1 MGCDDSFTFETNF
14 NYFMKIRWVFFVSFC
29 FLTLALSSQNEI
41 DSVEKKLNDSL
52 SQEKK
57 IEAFNKLSDLYS
69 EQGQLETGLEYARKA
84 YNLANKLNEQKGM
97 NEALSNFFRN
107 YMGQNQYDSA
117 FSVVQK
123 LLKIYLAADNKYQ
136 MAIQYSRLGAIYSNW
151 GFVEKAMDYYLTAMK
166 LSKNSKDNEFKGYL
180 FNNIAMSYMN
190 LSQLESAKVFFEKAE
205 NIAELIPQNLSLRT
219 YTYDNIGSYY
229 EISGDIEKALE
240 YYKKSLLL
248 KRQIGNVADIVL
260 SFNNLASAYI
270 KKKDYET
277 AQSYL
282 SKVTS
287 FRPDTFNSPLLNI
300 QIDREFG
307 KLYYQMGDYNQS
319 VLYYKKAI
327 QNYKEINSVQL
338 LDVIYHELANVYD
351 AMGRFKLSNAYLQKT
366 IELRDSIFT
375 AKTQQ
380 IITEVRTIYNFD
392 RNLKDVSIMKKDDE
406 ISSLQSKF
414 NNNLILL
421 LSSLSVVLIFFLTI
435 VFLMFRK
442 NKKLVISLEE
452 KNDEVSKINKE
463 LIDNTNQ
470 LELLVNKKTHHLEE
484 EIKQKDQLAK
494 NLEETLKKVNAAHQ
508 AKDIFIENLQYEIR
522 TPLNSILGLVQVFK
536 TSKKLKTKD
545 SQIIIDGIEQSSER
559 LLSIFYNVLDSVDVQ
574 TESIRMHSHSEDLNY
589 AVQLIYQ
596 INQFKANQ
604 KQLNFE
610 FTQTEIEEVFID
622 KKYFSKVLYNI
633 VDNAIK
639 YTEKGF
645 VKIETKPYDEQ
656 YAVIQVIDS
665 GKGIPALKLKQLFE
679 KKLIKENKNILGTGF
694 ALSVRLMELMDGK
707 LEVSSKDAS
716 GTKVSIF
723 VPYFSEE
730 KVEDETRAIYN
741 CEIDKG
747 ENQVLIVEDDEFN
760 NVLLTNIVRE
770 VAIPTSVYSGKEAS
784 AIIEEKLKKDQKFD
798 LVLLDINLPDGFS
811 GVDLLQEIHNT
822 FPEYQNIPFIAITAY
837 ADEQDKISF
846 LKKGFSD
853 YYIKPFD
860 NRELIDK
867 IKFKLIF

>member
-1 MGCDDSFTFETNF
+1 MKVRWIFFISF
-14 NYFMKIRWVFFVSFC
+14 Y
-29 FLTLALSSQNEI
+29 FLTYFSFAHNEI
-41 DSVEKKLNDSL
+41 DSIKKELNDSL

-57 IEAFNKLSDLYS
+57 IEVFNKLSDLYS
-69 EQGQLETGLEYARKA
+69 EQGQPETGLEYARKA
-84 YNLANKLNEQKGM
+84 YNLANKLNEQKGV

-107 YMGQNQYDSA
+107 YMGQNKYDSA
-117 FSVVQK
+117 FSVVQQ
-123 LLKIYLAADNKYQ
+123 LLKIYLSADNKYQ

-166 LSKNSKDNEFKGYL
+166 LSKKSDDNEFKGYL

-190 LSQLESAKVFFEKAE
+190 LSQLESAKVFFDKAE
-205 NIAELIPQNLSLRT
+205 DITKSMPENLYLNT

-229 EISGDIEKALE
+229 EVSGNIEKSLE

-248 KRQIGNVADIVL
+248 KRQTGNVADIIL

-282 SKVTS
+282 SKVIS
-287 FRPDTFNSPLLNI
+287 FHPDTLNSPLLNI

-338 LDVIYHELANVYD
+338 LDEIYHELANVYD

-366 IELRDSIFT
+366 IAIRDSIFT

-406 ISSLQSKF
+406 IDSLQSKF
-414 NNNLILL
+414 NNNLILF
-421 LSSLSVVLIFFLTI
+421 LSILSFVLIAFLLV
-435 VFLMFRK
+435 VFLMYRK
-442 NKKLVISLEE
+442 NKKLVVSLEE
-452 KNDEVSKINKE
+452 KNDEISDINKE
-463 LIDNTNQ
+463 LIKNTNQ
-470 LELLVNKKTHHLEE
+470 LELLVNKKTSHLEE
-484 EIKQKDQLAK
+484 EIKQKDKLAK
-494 NLEETLKKVNAAHQ
+494 NLEDSLKKIKAVHQ

-536 TSKKLKTKD
+536 TSKKIKAKD

-559 LLSIFYNVLDSVDVQ
+559 LLSIFYNVLDTVDVH
-574 TESIRMHSHSEDLNY
+574 TDTIRIHSHSEDLNY

-610 FTQTEIEEVFID
+610 FTPTETPKIYID

-639 YTEKGF
+639 YTDKGF
-645 VKIETKPYDEQ
+645 VKIKTKPYDDQ
-656 YAVIQVIDS
+656 YAVIQIIDS
-665 GKGIPALKLKQLFE
+665 GKGIPSLKLKQLFE
-679 KKLIKENKNILGTGF
+679 KKLIKETKDTLGTGF
-694 ALSVRLMELMDGK
+694 PLSIRLMELMGGK
-707 LEVSSKDAS
+707 LEVSSRE
-716 GTKVSIF
+716 GTGTNVSIF

-730 KVEDETRAIYN
+730 KVEDETRAVYN
-741 CEIDKG
+741 HEIDRS
-747 ENQVLIVEDDEFN
+747 ENHVLIVEDDEFN

-770 VAIPTSVYSGKEAS
+770 IAIPTSAFSGKEAR
-784 AIIEEKLKKDQKFD
+784 AIIEEKLQKEQKFD

-822 FPEYQNIPFIAITAY
+822 FPEYQNVPFIAITAY
-837 ADEQDKISF
+837 ADEEDKISF

-860 NRELIDK
+860 SRELIDK